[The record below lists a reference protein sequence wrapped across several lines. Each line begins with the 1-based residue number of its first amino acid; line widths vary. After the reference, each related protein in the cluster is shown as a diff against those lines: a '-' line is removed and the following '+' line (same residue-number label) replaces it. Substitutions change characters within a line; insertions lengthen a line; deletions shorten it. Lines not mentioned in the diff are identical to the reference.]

1 MTVSVYDVDR
11 KPVFSKT
18 LEGILPLGDQLLAKM
33 KIKNPVLWDVDVP
46 QLYTCELTVKTPD
59 QTFTTEERFG
69 FRHTEFKDKGPFFLN
84 GKRLLLRGTH
94 RHEDHA
100 GVAQAMTEDMMRR
113 EMRMMKDMG
122 VNFIRLG
129 HYQQSEIILDL
140 CDELGILVW
149 EEIPWCRGGLGGDV
163 YKKQARRM
171 LANMIVQHHNHPAVI
186 IWGLGN
192 ENDWPND
199 FNTFDKSAIRA
210 FMKELHD
217 MAHRLDDT
225 RMTAIRRCEFCNDIV
240 DVYSPSIWAGW
251 YRGVFTDYKSISE
264 QEMQKVKHFLHVE
277 WGGDSHARRHY
288 MVAFHVLRAMAI
300 GRKVMWSV

>member
-1 MTVSVYDVDR
+1 MCHNS
-11 KPVFSKT
+11 
-18 LEGILPLGDQLLAKM
+18 ILG
-33 KIKNPVLWDVDVP
+33 
-46 QLYTCELTVKTPD
+46 ELTVKTPD

-113 EMRMMKDMG
+113 EMWMMKDMG

-163 YKKQARRM
+163 YKEQARRM

-199 FNTFDKSAIRA
+199 FDTFDKSAIRA
-210 FMKELHD
+210 FMKRVARHG
-217 MAHRLDDT
+217 AP
-225 RMTAIRRCEFCNDIV
+225 F
-240 DVYSPSIWAGW
+240 
-251 YRGVFTDYKSISE
+251 
-264 QEMQKVKHFLHVE
+264 
-277 WGGDSHARRHY
+277 RRHTY
-288 MVAFHVLRAMAI
+288 DGDPPV
-300 GRKVMWSV
+300 

>member
-1 MTVSVYDVDR
+1 MKTSFYNPEDIRKADVTVSVYDVDR

-18 LEGILPLGDQLLAKM
+18 LEGILPLGDQLLAEM

-140 CDELGILVW
+140 CDEWLSSS
-149 EEIPWCRGGLGGDV
+149 GGWV
-163 YKKQARRM
+163 M
-171 LANMIVQHHNHPAVI
+171 
-186 IWGLGN
+186 
-192 ENDWPND
+192 
-199 FNTFDKSAIRA
+199 
-210 FMKELHD
+210 
-217 MAHRLDDT
+217 
-225 RMTAIRRCEFCNDIV
+225 RMTGLTISIRSTRV
-240 DVYSPSIWAGW
+240 RS
-251 YRGVFTDYKSISE
+251 
-264 QEMQKVKHFLHVE
+264 
-277 WGGDSHARRHY
+277 
-288 MVAFHVLRAMAI
+288 VL
-300 GRKVMWSV
+300 S

>member
-1 MTVSVYDVDR
+1 
-11 KPVFSKT
+11 
-18 LEGILPLGDQLLAKM
+18 
-33 KIKNPVLWDVDVP
+33 
-46 QLYTCELTVKTPD
+46 
-59 QTFTTEERFG
+59 
-69 FRHTEFKDKGPFFLN
+69 
-84 GKRLLLRGTH
+84 
-94 RHEDHA
+94 
-100 GVAQAMTEDMMRR
+100 
-113 EMRMMKDMG
+113 MMKDMG

-277 WGGDSHARRHY
+277 RCFLIWWRSTCFARWRLVGKLCGPSDRLASERAGDDA
-288 MVAFHVLRAMAI
+288 VADRYSLLAF
-300 GRKVMWSV
+300 